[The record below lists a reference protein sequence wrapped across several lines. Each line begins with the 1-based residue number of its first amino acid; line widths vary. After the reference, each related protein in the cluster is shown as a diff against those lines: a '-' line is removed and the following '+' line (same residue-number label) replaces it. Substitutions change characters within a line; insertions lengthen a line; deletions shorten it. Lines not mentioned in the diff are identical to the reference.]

1 VSRSRRNI
9 GILAHIDAGKTTVT
23 EHLLHLG
30 GVVRRPGTV
39 DAGTTVT
46 DWMLEEQERGI
57 TIAAAAITFPWRD
70 VDVTVVDTPGHVDF
84 TLEVE
89 RALRVLDGAVL
100 VVSGPD
106 GVQAQTETVW
116 HQVLRRG
123 VPALAFVNKLDRPGF
138 DPERVLSDLQERLGV
153 VPVPLQVP
161 LVWDEGRIELLDV
174 LTGERLAWSLDP
186 AQRAP
191 TPPERSPAE
200 GLEELRA
207 AAVERIVDAI
217 ASHDDAL
224 AEEVLA
230 GRTPSPE
237 AYRRALAAATRARA
251 CVPIVWGAARYGVGI
266 GPLADAIVTLLP
278 EPGSTIAFDRD
289 GAQRTIG
296 PRDPTAGFVFK
307 TEPRRGGVRLA
318 FLRVF
323 SGEVVSG
330 GPIVRSPDGL
340 ALGTPALVRVAG
352 QDVDP
357 VERLEAGE
365 VGALLY
371 EGEGATPRT
380 GDTIGPSVLPFTFE
394 PIRPP
399 DPVIERVVEA
409 PDAASH
415 ERMMAALRGLVADD
429 PSLRLGVERETGM
442 AILSGLGELHLEV
455 AIARAGRDSGLV
467 LRAGAPR
474 ARTRWLLSA
483 ANAQGEAE
491 VTHPTGRGWVRVVI
505 EVRRQTGETAATTAK
520 SAPKIGLDRPDQ
532 REALLAGIASG
543 LGRDGL
549 SARQVLDVDAS
560 VVAIEVHGGNDVI
573 APVMFRDAAAWATE
587 RALTAG
593 GLCEAEPWGALVVT
607 APDATIG
614 RVVGDLA
621 RRRARI
627 QRTESRGPIQEIV
640 ADAPLAELIGYATA
654 LRNLTAGRGLF
665 SVEPVC
671 YRARSG

>member
-1 VSRSRRNI
+1 MERSRRNI

-57 TIAAAAITFPWRD
+57 TIASAAITFPWRG
-70 VDVTVVDTPGHVDF
+70 VDVTVIDTPGHVDF

-123 VPALAFVNKLDRPGF
+123 APAIAFVNKLDRPGF
-138 DPERVLSDLQERLGV
+138 DPERVLADLRERLGV
-153 VPVPLQVP
+153 VPVPLQWP
-161 LVWDEGRIELLDV
+161 LAWDERRVELLDV
-174 LTGERLAWSLDP
+174 LTGERLVWDVDP
-186 AQRAP
+186 DVRAP
-191 TPPERSPAE
+191 IPPAVEPAI
-200 GLEELRA
+200 GLETLRA
-207 AAVERIVDAI
+207 SALERIVDAV

-230 GRTPSPE
+230 GGTPSIE
-237 AYRRALAAATRARA
+237 VFRRALALATRARA
-251 CVPIVWGAARYGVGI
+251 CVPIVWGAARWGVGI

-278 EPGSTIAFDRD
+278 EPGPTVAFERGGAHQVIDPD
-289 GAQRTIG
+289 GA
-296 PRDPTAGFVFK
+296 PAAFVFK
-307 TEPRRGGVRLA
+307 TEPRRGGVTLA

-323 SGEVVSG
+323 ASALASRA
-330 GPIVRSPDGL
+330 PLVRTPDGA
-340 ALGTPALVRVAG
+340 ALGSPALVKVAG
-352 QDVDP
+352 QDYDP
-357 VERLEAGE
+357 VARLEAGE

-371 EGEGATPRT
+371 EGDATVLPRT
-380 GDTIGPSVLPFTFE
+380 GDTIGPAVLPFTFE

-409 PDAASH
+409 PDASSH
-415 ERMMAALRGLVADD
+415 ERMMAALRRLVADD
-429 PSLRLGVERETGM
+429 PSLRLGTDRETGA
-442 AILSGLGELHLEV
+442 AILSGMGELHLEV
-455 AIARAGRDSGLV
+455 AIARAGRASALT

-474 ARTRWLLSA
+474 ARTRWLLTGA
-483 ANAQGEAE
+483 EATGEAE
-491 VTHPTGRGWVRVVI
+491 VTHPTGRSRVRVAAQ
-505 EVRRQTGETAATTAK
+505 VRSRPAGATTP
-520 SAPKIGLDRPDQ
+520 SVIVRPTIERADL
-532 REALLAGIASG
+532 REALLAGLASG
-543 LGRDGL
+543 LGHDGL
-549 SARQVLDVDAS
+549 GARQALDVD
-560 VVAIEVHGGNDVI
+560 VIVTDVEVHGGDAI
-573 APVMFRDAAAWATE
+573 APVMYRDAAAWATE
-587 RALTAG
+587 RALVAG
-593 GLCEAEPWGALVVT
+593 GLAEAEPWGTLVVT
-607 APDATIG
+607 APDAAIG

-640 ADAPLAELIGYATA
+640 AEAPLAELIGYATA

-665 SVEPVC
+665 SVEPSF
-671 YRARSG
+671 YRPRGS